1 MSDRDLFSWIDEPLK
16 ILHLEKSQPLKQLP
30 HKECWI
36 IDNWLP
42 DSIFQSW
49 IDWRSQSVNW
59 GLSNR
64 VIRDGEKQH
73 LYWGESF
80 YTSLREIKAYH
91 GGDKLRIQPLS
102 KRRWSNVSP
111 DWRKTVINTNES
123 GYCHPLVDNIIW
135 RLQQEFRFDWVRF
148 QYCGMNGQITGQD
161 GTLHEDTHKGEDGIN
176 NLTFLFYDQPYWE
189 DDWGG
194 DLIFYDSRCHDE
206 QFGKGILEHEEEYE
220 IGRVQYKPNRLVV
233 VNGMITHR
241 HPGPTAPYEKP
252 HFPFR
257 TSLVCRGDEIKLWD
271 KGVYKHKEYEY

>member
-16 ILHLEKSQPLKQLP
+16 IVHLEKSQPLKQLP

-49 IDWRSQSVNW
+49 VDWRGQSVNW

-148 QYCGMNGQITGQD
+148 QYCGMNGVI
-161 GTLHEDTHKGEDGIN
+161 
-176 NLTFLFYDQPYWE
+176 Y
-189 DDWGG
+189 
-194 DLIFYDSRCHDE
+194 
-206 QFGKGILEHEEEYE
+206 
-220 IGRVQYKPNRLVV
+220 GR
-233 VNGMITHR
+233 
-241 HPGPTAPYEKP
+241 
-252 HFPFR
+252 
-257 TSLVCRGDEIKLWD
+257 S
-271 KGVYKHKEYEY
+271 